1 MWPVLA
7 AVIRITNVDP
17 IAEPGHQEVPARD
30 AFQSAL
36 SPLVLKSWRLGK
48 EDWAGRSEIGSILRF
63 TYLLYPG
70 RDSDQFSEWALAG
83 SAPREEMK

>member
-1 MWPVLA
+1 M
-7 AVIRITNVDP
+7 IRITNVDP

-36 SPLVLKSWRLGK
+36 PPLVLKSWRLGK